1 MRTLLEVDNV
11 SVSFDGFKAVDNL
24 SFTIGYNELQ
34 AIIGPNGAGKT
45 TFMDIITGQT
55 KPDSGNILWGEK
67 STNLNKKNET
77 EIALLGIGRKFQ
89 KPTVFENKTLIE
101 NLILSQK
108 KNRNPFNVLFQRN
121 SEYDIKNIIKILKDI
136 NLFKIKDK
144 RAGDISHGQKQWL
157 EIGMLLTQNP
167 KLLLVDEPAA
177 GMTPNERNQTVQ
189 ILKKLSKSSSIIV
202 VEHDMEFVRNLNC
215 RVTVLNEGSI
225 LSSGSI
231 DFVSHRIILFRK
243 VECPELSLIVLV
255 RFLLLLLVGY
265 FHRQL

>member
-1 MRTLLEVDNV
+1 MITLLEVDNV
-11 SVSFDGFKAVDNL
+11 SVSFDGFKAVNNL

-67 STNLNKKNET
+67 STNLIKKNET

-89 KPTVFENKTLIE
+89 KPTVFENKSLIQ

-121 SEYDIKNIIKILKDI
+121 SEYDIKNIITILKDI

-231 DFVSHRIILFRK
+231 DFVSQNEEVIEVYLGR
-243 VECPELSLIVLV
+243 
-255 RFLLLLLVGY
+255 
-265 FHRQL
+265 

>member
-1 MRTLLEVDNV
+1 MITLLEVDNV
-11 SVSFDGFKAVDNL
+11 SVSFDGFKAVNNL

-67 STNLNKKNET
+67 SINLIKKNET

-89 KPTVFENKTLIE
+89 KPTVFENKSLIQ

-189 ILKKLSKSSSIIV
+189 ILKKLSKFSSIIV

-231 DFVSHRIILFRK
+231 DFVSQNDEVIEVYLGR
-243 VECPELSLIVLV
+243 
-255 RFLLLLLVGY
+255 
-265 FHRQL
+265 

>member
-1 MRTLLEVDNV
+1 MITLLEVDNV
-11 SVSFDGFKAVDNL
+11 SVSFDGFKAVNNL

-67 STNLNKKNET
+67 SINLIKKNET

-89 KPTVFENKTLIE
+89 KPTVFENKSLIQ

-189 ILKKLSKSSSIIV
+189 ILKNLSKSSSIIV

-231 DFVSHRIILFRK
+231 DFVSQNEEVIEVYLGR
-243 VECPELSLIVLV
+243 
-255 RFLLLLLVGY
+255 
-265 FHRQL
+265 

>member
-1 MRTLLEVDNV
+1 MITLLEVDNV
-11 SVSFDGFKAVDNL
+11 SVSFDGFKAVNNL

-67 STNLNKKNET
+67 STNLIKKNET

-89 KPTVFENKTLIE
+89 KPTVFENKSLIE

-231 DFVSHRIILFRK
+231 DFVSQNEDVIEVYLGR
-243 VECPELSLIVLV
+243 
-255 RFLLLLLVGY
+255 
-265 FHRQL
+265 

>member
-1 MRTLLEVDNV
+1 MITLLEVDNV
-11 SVSFDGFKAVDNL
+11 SVSFDGFKAVNNL

-67 STNLNKKNET
+67 SINLIKKNET

-89 KPTVFENKTLIE
+89 KPTVFENKSLIQ

-121 SEYDIKNIIKILKDI
+121 SKYDIKNIIKILKDI

-231 DFVSHRIILFRK
+231 DFVSQNEEVIEVYLGR
-243 VECPELSLIVLV
+243 
-255 RFLLLLLVGY
+255 
-265 FHRQL
+265 

>member
-67 STNLNKKNET
+67 STDLKKKNET

-89 KPTVFENKTLIE
+89 KPTVFENKSLIE

-121 SEYDIKNIIKILKDI
+121 SEHEINSIIKILKDI
-136 NLFKIKDK
+136 NLFNIKEK
-144 RAGDISHGQKQWL
+144 RAGEISHGQKQWL

-231 DFVSHRIILFRK
+231 DFVSQNEEVIEVYLGR
-243 VECPELSLIVLV
+243 
-255 RFLLLLLVGY
+255 
-265 FHRQL
+265 

>member
-121 SEYDIKNIIKILKDI
+121 SEHEINSIIKILKDI
-136 NLFKIKDK
+136 NLFNIKEK
-144 RAGDISHGQKQWL
+144 RAGEISHGQKQWL

-231 DFVSHRIILFRK
+231 DFVSQNEDVIEVYLGR
-243 VECPELSLIVLV
+243 
-255 RFLLLLLVGY
+255 
-265 FHRQL
+265 

>member
-1 MRTLLEVDNV
+1 MITLLEVDNV
-11 SVSFDGFKAVDNL
+11 SVSFDGFKAVNNL

-67 STNLNKKNET
+67 STNLIKKNET

-89 KPTVFENKTLIE
+89 KPTVFENKSLIE

-136 NLFKIKDK
+136 NLFNIKDK

-231 DFVSHRIILFRK
+231 DFVSQNEEVIEVYLGR
-243 VECPELSLIVLV
+243 
-255 RFLLLLLVGY
+255 
-265 FHRQL
+265 

>member
-1 MRTLLEVDNV
+1 MITLLEVDNV
-11 SVSFDGFKAVDNL
+11 SVSFDGFKAVNNL

-67 STNLNKKNET
+67 STNLIKKNET

-89 KPTVFENKTLIE
+89 KPTVFENKSLIE

-121 SEYDIKNIIKILKDI
+121 SEHDIKNIIKILKDI
-136 NLFKIKDK
+136 NLFNIKDK
-144 RAGDISHGQKQWL
+144 RAGDISHGQKQLL

-231 DFVSHRIILFRK
+231 DFVSQNEEVIEVYLGR
-243 VECPELSLIVLV
+243 
-255 RFLLLLLVGY
+255 
-265 FHRQL
+265 

>member
-1 MRTLLEVDNV
+1 MITLLEVDNV
-11 SVSFDGFKAVDNL
+11 SVSFDGFKAVNNL

-67 STNLNKKNET
+67 STNLIKKNET

-89 KPTVFENKTLIE
+89 KPTVFENKSLIE

-121 SEYDIKNIIKILKDI
+121 SENDIKNIIKILKDI
-136 NLFKIKDK
+136 NLLNIKDK

-189 ILKKLSKSSSIIV
+189 ILKKLLKSSSIIV

-231 DFVSHRIILFRK
+231 DFVSQNEDVIEVYLGR
-243 VECPELSLIVLV
+243 
-255 RFLLLLLVGY
+255 
-265 FHRQL
+265 

>member
-11 SVSFDGFKAVDNL
+11 SVSFDGFKAVNDL
-24 SFTIGYNELQ
+24 SFSIGYNELQ

-67 STNLNKKNET
+67 STNLIKKNET

-89 KPTVFENKTLIE
+89 KPTVFENKSLIE

-231 DFVSHRIILFRK
+231 DFVSQNEEVIEVYLGR
-243 VECPELSLIVLV
+243 
-255 RFLLLLLVGY
+255 
-265 FHRQL
+265 

>member
-67 STNLNKKNET
+67 STNLIKKNET

-89 KPTVFENKTLIE
+89 KPTVFENKSLIQ

-121 SEYDIKNIIKILKDI
+121 SEHDIKNIIKILKDI
-136 NLFKIKDK
+136 NLLNIKDK

-231 DFVSHRIILFRK
+231 DFVSQNEEVIEVYLGR
-243 VECPELSLIVLV
+243 
-255 RFLLLLLVGY
+255 
-265 FHRQL
+265 

>member
-1 MRTLLEVDNV
+1 MITLLEVDNV
-11 SVSFDGFKAVDNL
+11 SVSFDGFKAVNNL

-67 STNLNKKNET
+67 STNLIKKNET

-89 KPTVFENKTLIE
+89 KPTVFENKSLIQ

-157 EIGMLLTQNP
+157 EIGITQNP

-231 DFVSHRIILFRK
+231 DFVSQNEK
-243 VECPELSLIVLV
+243 VIEVYLG
-255 RFLLLLLVGY
+255 R
-265 FHRQL
+265 

>member
-121 SEYDIKNIIKILKDI
+121 SEHEINSIIKILKDI
-136 NLFKIKDK
+136 NLFNIKEK
-144 RAGDISHGQKQWL
+144 RAGEISHGQKQWL

-189 ILKKLSKSSSIIV
+189 ILKKLSKFSSIIV

-231 DFVSHRIILFRK
+231 DFVSQNEEVIEVYLGR
-243 VECPELSLIVLV
+243 
-255 RFLLLLLVGY
+255 
-265 FHRQL
+265 

>member
-1 MRTLLEVDNV
+1 MITLLEVDNV

-67 STNLNKKNET
+67 STNLIKKNET

-89 KPTVFENKTLIE
+89 KPTVFENKSLIE
-101 NLILSQK
+101 NLTLSQK

-121 SEYDIKNIIKILKDI
+121 SEHDIKNLIKILKDI
-136 NLFKIKDK
+136 NLFNIKDK

-231 DFVSHRIILFRK
+231 DFVSQNEEVIEVYLGR
-243 VECPELSLIVLV
+243 
-255 RFLLLLLVGY
+255 
-265 FHRQL
+265 